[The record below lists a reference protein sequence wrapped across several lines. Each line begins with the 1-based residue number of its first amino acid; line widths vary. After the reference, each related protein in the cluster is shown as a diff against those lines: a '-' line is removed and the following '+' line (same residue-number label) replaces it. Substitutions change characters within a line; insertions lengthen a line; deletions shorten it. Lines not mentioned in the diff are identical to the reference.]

1 MIRFSLLFYQS
12 LLFWLIIL
20 LMRLR
25 LLDRRTKKNKLCAF
39 SSKFRFW
46 AMCRLPRL
54 PPEFNCLGF
63 CPRPCLRL
71 ALHLFWAL
79 ATHIFRAELGNSSY
93 LHFCLFRTQALKS
106 KLKGGHPKKAGFYC
120 IEFFPQ
126 RVEGGLFHSAE
137 STPRGQGE

>member
-46 AMCRLPRL
+46 AMCRPRL

-63 CPRPCLRL
+63 RPRLCLRL

-79 ATHIFRAELGNSSY
+79 ANHISRAEMENSIY
-93 LHFCLFRTQALKS
+93 HHFCLVRTQALKS
-106 KLKGGHPKKAGFYC
+106 KCPFIREAIRKGCDFIAFYS
-120 IEFFPQ
+120 IEFFP
-126 RVEGGLFHSAE
+126 GGQKTARSC
-137 STPRGQGE
+137 